1 MADGMS
7 GPQDRRRR
15 IHLVF
20 FDAGGGH
27 RNAATALQV
36 QIERQ
41 GLPLDVSLV
50 NLQEVLDPLDILRKI
65 TGIRIQDMYNKML
78 RNGWTLGS
86 PQLMRVLQLVVRI
99 YHRPSVR
106 VLEKFWNEHEPD
118 MVVSLVPHFNRAMR
132 ESYQKAFPG
141 RPFLTVLTDL
151 ADYPKH
157 FWIERESQYLVCGT
171 EKAVEQAHELGHCDD
186 TIFRTSGMV
195 LHPRFYEASGVDRAE
210 ERVKLGLRP
219 DLPTGIVLFGG
230 YGTWKML
237 DILRQLNRSNLQMQL
252 ILICGRNE
260 KLAEALRKE
269 PSRIPIHVEGF
280 TTQIPYF
287 MALSDFFIGKPGPGS
302 ISEALVMGLPL
313 IVERN
318 AWTMVQ
324 ERFNTDW
331 IARNEIGVVLP
342 SFREIANAVATMLD
356 REQFLRLQTSV
367 KALDNRAV
375 FEIPEILEALI
386 SQHRSASLTF
396 ARRSGIRH
404 GARFSPT
411 MSAPRSS

>member
-15 IHLVF
+15 IHLIF

-27 RNAATALQV
+27 RNAATALQL

-50 NLQEVLDPLDILRKI
+50 NLQEILDPLDILRKL
-65 TGIRIQDMYNKML
+65 TGIRIQDMYNKIL

-86 PQLMRVLQLVVRI
+86 PELMRMLQLVIRV
-99 YHRPSVR
+99 YHRPTVR
-106 VLEKFWNEHEPD
+106 VLEKFWKEHAPD

-132 ESYQKAFPG
+132 ESYEKAFPG
-141 RPFLTVLTDL
+141 RPYVTVLTDL

-171 EKAVEQAHELGHCDD
+171 DKAVEQAHELGHSDEN
-186 TIFRTSGMV
+186 IFRTSGMI
-195 LHPRFYEASGVDRAE
+195 LHPRFYEKSEVDRVAE
-210 ERVKLGLRP
+210 RKKLGLRP
-219 DLPTGIVLFGG
+219 DLATGIVLFGG

-237 DILRQLNRSNLQMQL
+237 HILRQINRSSLQVQL

-269 PSRIPIHVEGF
+269 PTRIPIHVDGF

-302 ISEALVMGLPL
+302 ISEALSKRLPV
-313 IVERN
+313 IIDCN
-318 AWTMVQ
+318 AWTLPQ
-324 ERFNTDW
+324 ERYNAQW
-331 IARNEIGVVLP
+331 VREKKVGIVVR
-342 SFREIANAVATMLD
+342 SHRQVAGAVAELLKPGELEKFRAHAVAMN
-356 REQFLRLQTSV
+356 
-367 KALDNRAV
+367 NRAI
-375 FEIPEILEALI
+375 FEIPSIFEKILAE
-386 SQHRSASLTF
+386 
-396 ARRSGIRH
+396 
-404 GARFSPT
+404 SPQ
-411 MSAPRSS
+411 SDLAESEWKI

>member
-41 GLPLDVSLV
+41 GLPLEVSLV
-50 NLQEVLDPLDILRKI
+50 NLQEVLDPLDILRKL

-78 RNGWTLGS
+78 RHGWTLGS
-86 PQLMRVLQLVVRI
+86 PQLMRVLQLVVRT
-99 YHRPSVR
+99 YHRPSVK
-106 VLEKFWNEHEPD
+106 VLEKFWKEHEPD
-118 MVVSLVPHFNRAMR
+118 MVVSLVPHFNRAMQ
-132 ESYQKAFPG
+132 ESYERAFPG
-141 RPFLTVLTDL
+141 RPFVTVLTDL

-157 FWIERESQYLVCGT
+157 FWIERESQYVICGT
-171 EKAVEQAHELGHCDD
+171 DKAVEQARAHGLPDSN
-186 TIFRTSGMV
+186 IFRTSGMI
-195 LHPRFYEASGVDRAE
+195 LHPRFYESAQVDRTAE
-210 ERVKLGLRP
+210 RKKLGLDP
-219 DLPTGIVLFGG
+219 DLATGIVLFGG

-237 DILRQLNRSNLQMQL
+237 DIVRQINRSSLQTQL

-287 MALSDFFIGKPGPGS
+287 MALSDYFIGKPGPGS
-302 ISEALVMGLPL
+302 ISEALSRRLPV
-313 IVERN
+313 IIDCN
-318 AWTMVQ
+318 AWTLPQ
-324 ERFNTDW
+324 ERYNAQW
-331 IARNEIGVVLP
+331 VSEKQVGIVVSSHKQIA
-342 SFREIANAVATMLD
+342 AAVGELLKPGEL
-356 REQFLRLQTSV
+356 EQYR
-367 KALDNRAV
+367 ARAAAMDNRAI
-375 FEIPEILEALI
+375 FEIPAIFEKILNGTSEKVLAETESTI
-386 SQHRSASLTF
+386 
-396 ARRSGIRH
+396 
-404 GARFSPT
+404 
-411 MSAPRSS
+411 

>member
-41 GLPLDVSLV
+41 GLPLEVSLV
-50 NLQEVLDPLDILRKI
+50 NLQEVLDPLDILRKL

-86 PQLMRVLQLVVRI
+86 PQLMRVLQLVVRT

-106 VLEKFWNEHEPD
+106 VLELFWKEHPAD

-132 ESYQKAFPG
+132 EGYGKASP
-141 RPFLTVLTDL
+141 RSPFVTVLTDL

-157 FWIERESQYLVCGT
+157 FWIERESQYIVCGT
-171 EKAVEQAHELGHCDD
+171 EHAVEQARALGHVDG
-186 TIFRTSGMV
+186 TVFQTSGMI
-195 LHPRFYEASGVDRAE
+195 LHPRFYEGGQVDRTS
-210 ERVKLGLRP
+210 ERKKLGLDP

-230 YGTWKML
+230 YGTSKML
-237 DILRQLNRSNLQMQL
+237 RILRQINQSSLQVQL

-260 KLAEALRKE
+260 KLAASLRRE
-269 PSRIPIHVEGF
+269 SSRIPIHVEGF

-302 ISEALVMGLPL
+302 ISEALSKHLPV
-313 IVERN
+313 IIDCN
-318 AWTMVQ
+318 AWTLPQ
-324 ERFNTDW
+324 ERYNAQWVREKKVGIVVPSHRHT
-331 IARNEIGVVLP
+331 AR
-342 SFREIANAVATMLD
+342 AVAELLKPGELPEYRAHTEAM
-356 REQFLRLQTSV
+356 E
-367 KALDNRAV
+367 NRAI
-375 FEIPEILEALI
+375 FEIPAIFEQILNA
-386 SQHRSASLTF
+386 
-396 ARRSGIRH
+396 
-404 GARFSPT
+404 
-411 MSAPRSS
+411 